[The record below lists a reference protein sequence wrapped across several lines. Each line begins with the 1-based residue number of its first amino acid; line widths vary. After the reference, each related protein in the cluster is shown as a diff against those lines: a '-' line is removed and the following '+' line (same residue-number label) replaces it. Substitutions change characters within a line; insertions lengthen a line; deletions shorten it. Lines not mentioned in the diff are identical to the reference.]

1 MSQITDILALATSQ
15 IGYKADPKTNN
26 NKYNAEYYGYEC
38 GYAWCV
44 VFVWWVFFHTGNAR
58 LFYGGKKTAGCGILW
73 KYYQSLGEIVTTK
86 IPQPG
91 DLVEFQFEPGAQ
103 HEHEH
108 IGICESFDG
117 TYVTTIDGNTSEGGS
132 QANGM
137 QVLRRKRHKKY
148 IWGVI
153 RPAYVNELKPQ
164 TTTEEPKLI
173 WDYLMKKIGNAFG
186 VAGAMGNI
194 EAESHFKANNLQNTY
209 NAKWGID
216 DITYTD
222 QVDAGT
228 RKFIDGAGYGLCQWT
243 YKTRKQGLYDFA
255 KANKSSVG
263 NIDTNL
269 DYLWQELTTGYK
281 GVLKVLQTANSVKE
295 ASDVFMCKFEK
306 PQDQSPEN
314 KQRRADKGQ
323 AIYDKYAGAKEVY
336 YTVKKGDTLTKIAN
350 MFNTTVK
357 TLCELNDIKNPNLI
371 ITGQKL
377 RVR

>member
-1 MSQITDILALATSQ
+1 MSQISDILALATSQ
-15 IGYKADPKTNN
+15 IGYRADPKTNN

-132 QANGM
+132 QSNGM
-137 QVLRRKRHKKY
+137 QVLRRKRHMKY

-153 RPAYVNELKPQ
+153 RPAYELSIKPQ
-164 TTTEEPKLI
+164 TTIADPDKI
-173 WDYLMKKIGNAFG
+173 WKYLFDRIGNAYG
-186 VAGAMGNI
+186 VAGLMGNMQ
-194 EAESHFKANNLQNTY
+194 AESAFYANNLQNTY
-209 NAKWGID
+209 NKKWGID
-216 DITYTD
+216 DITYTNE
-222 QVDAGT
+222 VDAGT

-243 YKTRKQGLYDFA
+243 YKTRKQGLLDYA
-255 KANKSSVG
+255 KSQHSSVG

-281 GVLKVLQTANSVKE
+281 GVLKVLQTATNVKE
-295 ASDVFMCKFEK
+295 ASDKVLVSFER
-306 PQDQSPEN
+306 PQDQSEEN

-323 AIYDKYAGAKEVY
+323 AIYDKYAENKEIW
-336 YTVKKGDTLTKIAN
+336 YTVKKGDTLTKIAK
-350 MFNTTVK
+350 MFNTTVQ
-357 TLCELNDIKNPNLI
+357 TLVQLNNIANPNLI
-371 ITGQKL
+371 YPGQKI